1 MKKSSDLN
9 RREAIKGIGLTS
21 VAMALSGIPSLSAAE
36 NSSVDLSEPIKE
48 PEVKPLNFK
57 KPVTAIVLGAG
68 GRGNVYAGY
77 ALKNPKELNI
87 IGVAEPLTFRI
98 NKFSKAHKIPKERQF
113 VTWEHVFEHPK
124 FADAVIITTP
134 DALHY
139 GPAMKAL
146 EMGYDVLLEKA
157 IAQTWE
163 ECYDILKQQRK
174 SGKIVA
180 ICHVLRYAPYFI
192 KMKEIIDSG
201 KIGDLVSV
209 QHFEPVGYEHMAH
222 SFVRGNW
229 RNTKESSPML
239 LSKSC
244 HDTDILRWMIGK
256 PCKKVSSFG
265 SLKLFKPE
273 NAPIGSTKRCT
284 DGCTVEDTCPYS
296 ALRIYARNKTYL
308 GHIDL
313 QEYTYENIEE
323 KLKTGPYGRCVYHCD
338 NDVVDHQIVNMQFE
352 DDITASFSMEAFTS
366 YSGRRTR
373 IMGTMGDITGDM
385 DSMTVY
391 DFRTKESK
399 HWSAK
404 DINKELNSGGGHG
417 GGDMRLARDFVRA
430 VHMQD
435 STVLTSTIEASM
447 ESHLIGFQ
455 AEKSRL
461 KGGKLY
467 KVDLDI

>member
-1 MKKSSDLN
+1 MKKSTDLS
-9 RREAIKGIGLTS
+9 RREALKGLGLTS
-21 VAMALSGIPSLSAAE
+21 VAMALGGVSSLSAFG
-36 NSSVDLSEPIKE
+36 NSSDDLGEAILEPQ
-48 PEVKPLNFK
+48 VQTLNFN

-68 GRGNVYAGY
+68 VRGNVYAGY
-77 ALKNPKELNI
+77 AIKNPKELNI
-87 IGVAEPLTFRI
+87 ISVAEPLEFKI
-98 NKFSKAHKIPKERQF
+98 NKFSKAHKIPKEQQF
-113 VTWEHVFEHPK
+113 VTWEHVFERPK

-157 IAQTWE
+157 IAQTWG
-163 ECYDILKQQRK
+163 ECSDILEQQRK
-174 SGKIVA
+174 TGKIVA
-180 ICHVLRYAPYFI
+180 VCHVLRYAPYFI
-192 KMKEIIDSG
+192 KMKEIINLG
-201 KIGDLVSV
+201 KIDDLVSV

-265 SLKLFKPE
+265 SLKLFKSK
-273 NAPIGSTKRCT
+273 NAPVGSTERCT
-284 DGCTVEDTCPYS
+284 DGCAVEASCPYS

-313 QEYTYENIEE
+313 KKYNYKNIVE

-338 NDVVDHQIVNMQFE
+338 NDVVDHQIINMQFE

-385 DSMTVY
+385 NSFTVF
-391 DFRTKESK
+391 DFRTKEKK
-399 HWSAK
+399 HWTAK
-404 DINKELNSGGGHG
+404 DINEGMYAGQGHG

-430 VHMQD
+430 VHLQD
-435 STVLTSTIEASM
+435 SSVLTSTIEASM

-461 KGGKLY
+461 EGGKLY
-467 KVDLDI
+467 HTDLDI